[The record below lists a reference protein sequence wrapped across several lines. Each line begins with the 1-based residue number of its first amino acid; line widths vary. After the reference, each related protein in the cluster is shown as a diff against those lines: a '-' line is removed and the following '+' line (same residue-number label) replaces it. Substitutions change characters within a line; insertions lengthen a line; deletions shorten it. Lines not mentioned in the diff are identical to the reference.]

1 MEQNY
6 LDRIDELGSIE
17 LINLIGSILNAYKA
31 QGLEKDFDTYAL
43 EKPWKFPE
51 IWIPALDRNLS
62 DYFTGDKADGFNWW
76 CNSHQGLWSRAQVR
90 IVCDDECLLADYSSA
105 GIEPTHTREQVI
117 LGLEI

>member
-6 LDRIDELGSIE
+6 LDRIDELGSME

-62 DYFTGDKADGFNWW
+62 NYFTGDKADGFNWY
-76 CNSHQGLWSRAQVR
+76 CNTHQGLWSRAQVR
-90 IVCDDECLLADYSSA
+90 IVCDEDCLLADYTKA
-105 GIEPTHTREQVI
+105 GFEPTDTKEQVI
-117 LGLEI
+117 AGLED